1 MDDHGPLKK
10 IMGKIM
16 RKNRQNCR
24 KFFEKS
30 SLEFF
35 LGMSIVKLDCP
46 FIKALI
52 RGELSDI

>member
-16 RKNRQNCR
+16 RKNRQNCQN
-24 KFFEKS
+24 FLEKS

-35 LGMSIVKLDCP
+35 WG
-46 FIKALI
+46 
-52 RGELSDI
+52 